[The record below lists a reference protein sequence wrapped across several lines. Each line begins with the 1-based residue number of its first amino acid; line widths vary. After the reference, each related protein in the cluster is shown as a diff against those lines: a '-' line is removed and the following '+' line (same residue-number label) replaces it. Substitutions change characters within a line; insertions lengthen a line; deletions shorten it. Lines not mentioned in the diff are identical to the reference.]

1 MQRNT
6 IGVISLGAV
15 ALALAAAV
23 QSLFQESILLGTGYL
38 LLASLAVPVVLFA
51 FCAKCPDRNDC
62 GHVLPGPAA
71 AALFAD
77 RKCSAYTAGDWAL
90 TGAGLAVLLLLP
102 QVWLWKH
109 PVAFVFFWIVMIAA
123 VIGIRSGVCPSCRNV
138 HCPGCPK
145 GPGNAGPRK
154 ENHP

>member
-15 ALALAAAV
+15 ALALASAV

-51 FCAKCPDRNDC
+51 FCAKCPDRDHC
-62 GHVLPGPAA
+62 GHALPGKAA
-71 AALFAD
+71 AALFPK
-77 RKCSAYTAGDWAL
+77 RKCSPYTAGDWAL
-90 TGAGLAVLLLLP
+90 TAAGLAVLLLLP
-102 QVWLWKH
+102 QIWLWKH

-123 VIGIRSGVCPSCRNV
+123 AIGIRTKVCPECRNA

-145 GPGNAGPRK
+145 GTGNAGKRK
-154 ENHP
+154 ENRP

>member
-23 QSLFQESILLGTGYL
+23 QSLFQESILLGTAYL

-51 FCAKCPDRNDC
+51 FCAKCPDRDNC
-62 GHVLPGPAA
+62 GHALPGKAA
-71 AALFAD
+71 AALFSK
-77 RKCSAYTAGDWAL
+77 RKCSPYTAGDRAL
-90 TGAGLAVLLLLP
+90 TAAGLAVLLLLP
-102 QVWLWKH
+102 QIWLWKH

-123 VIGIRSGVCPSCRNV
+123 VTGIRAKLCPSCRNT
-138 HCPGCPK
+138 GCPACGGKSRGTGSGK
-145 GPGNAGPRK
+145 GR
-154 ENHP
+154 